1 MSKTNQGSVNQRLV
15 VADKVRIEMVVGNT
29 GIEKT
34 KVDILK
40 NQMGRQGFE

>member
-1 MSKTNQGSVNQRLV
+1 MSKTKQGSFNQRLV

-29 GIEKT
+29 RIEKT

-40 NQMGRQGFE
+40 NQMGRQGLE